1 VGRTAESQPVGALTV
16 KGPGVQ
22 GSSVTG
28 SDVEGLGVQELGVSA
43 LSVPKSDNGGP
54 NEGGPGG
61 HQGVPGDPRGVRT
74 PPLLELR
81 DVEVGYREVGRESLT
96 IAGPLHLPV
105 ERGEF
110 ICLLGPNGSGK
121 STLLRTISNSQAA
134 LAGAVLM
141 DGEPLDGIKRRELAR
156 RIAVVLTDPLQSWAL
171 TGHELVA
178 LGRLPHVSWTGRL
191 TAADEAAVRD
201 ALLRA
206 RATELASRPVQE
218 LSDGE
223 RQRVLLARALAQ
235 QACLLLLDEITAFLD
250 LPHRLEVMR
259 LLAELVAAREH
270 SVILSTHDLEL
281 ALRTADR
288 IWLLPGDGRLVDG
301 APEDL
306 VLSGDIH
313 RAFARFGVRFD
324 PELGHFDWEVPE
336 RGAVGL
342 AGDGLHAWWT
352 ERALRRQGFRVER
365 VRSGGGGEGGAT
377 PVPPATSA
385 PPPTLAPLAT
395 VATVSVMEERRW
407 TVEQAGA
414 VLECASIAEMI
425 RALRRAGQAR
435 DPA

>member
-1 VGRTAESQPVGALTV
+1 VGRSSKSKPVRALTL
-16 KGPGVQ
+16 KAPGRR
-22 GSSVTG
+22 GIT
-28 SDVEGLGVQELGVSA
+28 DRK
-43 LSVPKSDNGGP
+43 P
-54 NEGGPGG
+54 PGFT
-61 HQGVPGDPRGVRT
+61 P

-81 DVEVGYREVGRESLT
+81 AVEVGYTEAVRTSHT
-96 IAGPLHLPV
+96 IAGPLHLRV
-105 ERGEF
+105 EPGEL

-134 LAGAVLM
+134 LAGTVLF
-141 DGEPLDGIKRRELAR
+141 DGEPLVGIERRELAR
-156 RIAVVLTDPLQSWAL
+156 RVAVVLTDPLQSWAL
-171 TGHELVA
+171 SGHELVA

-191 TAADEAAVRD
+191 TAADETAVRD
-201 ALLRA
+201 ALHRA

-235 QACLLLLDEITAFLD
+235 QARLLLLDEITAFLD

-259 LLAELVAAREH
+259 LLAELVADGKQ

-324 PELGHFDWEVPE
+324 PELGHFDWEVPQ
-336 RGAVGL
+336 RGRVRL
-342 AGDGLHAWWT
+342 EGDDHYAAWT

-365 VRSGGGGEGGAT
+365 LGKGAGEEVT
-377 PVPPATSA
+377 
-385 PPPTLAPLAT
+385 
-395 VATVSVMEERRW
+395 ATVSITEDRRW
-407 TVEQAGA
+407 TVEQAGG
-414 VLECASIAEMI
+414 VLECGTIAELV
-425 RALRRAGQAR
+425 RALPDARRPGAPAGTGS
-435 DPA
+435 